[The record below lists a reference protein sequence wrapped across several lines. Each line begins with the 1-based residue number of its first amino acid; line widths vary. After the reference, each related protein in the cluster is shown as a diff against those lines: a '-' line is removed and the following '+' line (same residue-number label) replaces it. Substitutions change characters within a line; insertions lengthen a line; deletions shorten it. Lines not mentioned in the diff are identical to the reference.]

1 MCVSLEVDYDALE
14 GEFSWDLYLAK
25 TSASAV
31 PPRAF
36 KPRNPVG
43 FKTGMKLECVDPKNP
58 QLIRVATVA
67 AVKVFCLLNGQRF
80 LYLTF
85 IFFLLGLPTEDSL

>member
-58 QLIRVATVA
+58 QLSRVATVA
-67 AVKVFCLLNGQRF
+67 AVKVFLLIESSKI
-80 LYLTF
+80 F
-85 IFFLLGLPTEDSL
+85 IFNVYFLSSRATD